1 MARQF
6 GVISIISGTTTAVA
20 DIIAESVNKSN
31 SVETATARDESGKV
45 IDMQAYSKTT
55 TLTINGLL
63 NVSTPTIDAG
73 SVIVISGGT
82 FLVTSAEQVES
93 NTDYVR
99 YNLTATQSDNCVPV
113 AYTAPTV

>member
-6 GVISIISGTTTAVA
+6 GVISIVSGSTTAVA

-63 NVSTPTIDAG
+63 NVSTPTVDAG

-82 FLVTSAEQVES
+82 FLVTSAEMVES
-93 NTDYVR
+93 NTDFVR
-99 YNLTATQSDNCVPV
+99 YNLTVTQSDNCVPV
-113 AYTAPTV
+113 AYT

>member
-1 MARQF
+1 MARSF
-6 GVISIISGTTTAVA
+6 GVISIVSGGTTAIA

-73 SVIVISGGT
+73 SVVVISGGT
-82 FLVTSAEQVES
+82 FLVTSAELVES
-93 NTDYVR
+93 NTDFVR
-99 YNLTATQSDNCVPV
+99 YNLTVTASDNCVPV
-113 AYTAPTV
+113 AYS

>member
-1 MARQF
+1 MARSF
-6 GVISIISGTTTAVA
+6 GVISIISGTTSAIA
-20 DIIAESVNKSN
+20 DVIAESVTKSE

-45 IDMQAYSKTT
+45 INHQAYSKTT

-63 NVSTPTIDAG
+63 DAAAPTVTAG
-73 SVIVISGGT
+73 SVIAISGGT

-99 YNLTATQSDNCVPV
+99 YNLTVTASDNCVPT
-113 AYTAPTV
+113 AYA

>member
-1 MARQF
+1 MARSF
-6 GVISIISGTTTAVA
+6 GVISIVSGGSSAIA
-20 DIIAESVNKSN
+20 DIVAESVNTSE
-31 SVETATARDESGKV
+31 SVETAQARDESGKV
-45 IDMQAYSKTT
+45 INHQAYSKTK

-63 NVSTPTIDAG
+63 NVSSPTVTAG

-99 YNLTATQSDNCVPV
+99 YNLTVTASDECIPV
-113 AYTAPTV
+113 AYS

>member
-1 MARQF
+1 MARSF
-6 GVISIISGTTTAVA
+6 GVISIVSGGTTAIA

-73 SVIVISGGT
+73 SVVVISGGT
-82 FLVTSAEQVES
+82 FLVTSAELVES
-93 NTDYVR
+93 NSDFVR
-99 YNLTATQSDNCVPV
+99 YNLTVTQSDNCVPV
-113 AYTAPTV
+113 AYA

>member
-6 GVISIISGTTTAVA
+6 GVISIVSGSTTAVA

-63 NVSTPTIDAG
+63 NVSAPTVDAG

-82 FLVTSAEQVES
+82 FLVTSAEMVES
-93 NTDYVR
+93 NTDFVR
-99 YNLTATQSDNCVPV
+99 YNLTVTQSDNCVPV
-113 AYTAPTV
+113 AYT